1 MQHDASSAAPS
12 HSRGRLIFLMGP
24 SGSGKDSVI
33 DHSRPA
39 LAGLGVAVVRRVI
52 TRSAEAIGEEAHS
65 VTLAQFL
72 SLREQGAFAL
82 DWEAN
87 GLRYG
92 IPAEIDAWLAEGRWV
107 LVNGSRGHLQEARE
121 KYSDLLPIL
130 MTVSTDVLRQRLV
143 SRGRESDVEIE
154 QRLARNKRV
163 PGELGSDVRYLDN
176 STTLAEAAQRL
187 LILLK
192 AAGLPAQN
200 E

>member
-1 MQHDASSAAPS
+1 
-12 HSRGRLIFLMGP
+12 
-24 SGSGKDSVI
+24 
-33 DHSRPA
+33 
-39 LAGLGVAVVRRVI
+39 
-52 TRSAEAIGEEAHS
+52 
-65 VTLAQFL
+65 
-72 SLREQGAFAL
+72 
-82 DWEAN
+82 
-87 GLRYG
+87 
-92 IPAEIDAWLAEGRWV
+92 
-107 LVNGSRGHLQEARE
+107 
-121 KYSDLLPIL
+121 